1 MRAIRLKLDSKW
13 EVIQCMDRESKS
25 NAEIYEYLAA
35 LTSEQL
41 KSQTILK
48 LPEVENFYESVKS
61 TLRRRQVSLY
71 KLLKI

>member
-1 MRAIRLKLDSKW
+1 MRAIRLKNDSKW
-13 EVIQCMDRESKS
+13 EVIQCMDRYSKN

-35 LTSEQL
+35 LTSEQV

-61 TLRRRQVSLY
+61 TLRWRQVSLY
-71 KLLKI
+71 KLL

>member
-1 MRAIRLKLDSKW
+1 
-13 EVIQCMDRESKS
+13 MDRESKS

-35 LTSEQL
+35 LTSEQV

-71 KLLKI
+71 KLL

>member
-13 EVIQCMDRESKS
+13 EVIQCMDRESKN

-61 TLRRRQVSLY
+61 TLQRRQVSLY